1 MVSSDSNLRIFSS
14 LAEIGNVIPPSVPK
28 LILTVPS
35 TLSYGYSRALFLDF
49 ARNPL
54 NLVLL
59 TSLSEPGTLAR
70 WLAEEVWEPQQD
82 VGAKYG
88 QGKVGK
94 EVKMDQTIE
103 LEVGATAYLSCCAK
117 LGTDN
122 FQCPPQMR
130 RKVYLE
136 GEELEAHLAAE
147 AEAAEMLAKQQ
158 AALDRSR
165 RMMQENAD
173 GDSDSD
179 SDSDGEAEAA
189 DAAQEAATTAA
200 DEDQKAV
207 GPAARRRRIGG
218 FTGGAGAWDEFLDA
232 ETLAGSAGGQS
243 FDIYVRGSYG
253 VRSGA
258 GGGLTRFR
266 MFPVVERKRRVDAYG
281 EQIDVEGWLKRGQE
295 DDPLAPG
302 AGQNLGKRA
311 REEEPEPEP
320 EVRSA
325 SSCPFRWPFFF
336 PPLTDAIC
344 STRLALQQEKPE
356 PPHKYVVDRVEVPL
370 QASVFVVDMEGLS
383 DGRALK
389 TILPQ
394 INPRKLVRL
403 FPPGRVSVTNDLSG
417 DWPLMEPSPSSGHRR
432 RHARRDRRSRQC
444 LQGRHV
450 DDQRDL
456 YACSRRDDQGR
467 RGDQEL
473 FAAAGRQ
480 HHGHAAVIE
489 GENAFPSPCLGCARN

>member
-1 MVSSDSNLRIFSS
+1 
-14 LAEIGNVIPPSVPK
+14 
-28 LILTVPS
+28 
-35 TLSYGYSRALFLDF
+35 
-49 ARNPL
+49 
-54 NLVLL
+54 
-59 TSLSEPGTLAR
+59 
-70 WLAEEVWEPQQD
+70 
-82 VGAKYG
+82 
-88 QGKVGK
+88 
-94 EVKMDQTIE
+94 
-103 LEVGATAYLSCCAK
+103 
-117 LGTDN
+117 
-122 FQCPPQMR
+122 MR

-147 AEAAEMLAKQQ
+147 AEAAEMIAKQQ

-189 DAAQEAATTAA
+189 DAAQESAAAAA
-200 DEDQKAV
+200 DEEQKAIS
-207 GPAARRRRIGG
+207 PAARRRRIGG

-258 GGGLTRFR
+258 GAGAGAGGGLTRFR
-266 MFPVVERKRRVDAYG
+266 MYPVVERKRRVDAYG

-302 AGQNLGKRA
+302 GGQNLGKRA

-320 EVRSA
+320 EVRYRG
-325 SSCPFRWPFFF
+325 PF
-336 PPLTDAIC
+336 PLGVGTEDIIADSRS
-344 STRLALQQEKPE
+344 STRLALPQEKPE

-370 QASVFVVDMEGLS
+370 QASVFVVDMDGLS

-403 FPPGRVSVTNDLSG
+403 SLPVKP
-417 DWPLMEPSPSSGHRR
+417 
-432 RHARRDRRSRQC
+432 
-444 LQGRHV
+444 
-450 DDQRDL
+450 
-456 YACSRRDDQGR
+456 
-467 RGDQEL
+467 
-473 FAAAGRQ
+473 
-480 HHGHAAVIE
+480 
-489 GENAFPSPCLGCARN
+489 